1 MAARD
6 LAGAARRQRRAEQI
20 ISCFRGG
27 FIADLA
33 GARDL
38 CDGFQAR
45 PLMAFLQPADVR
57 RDGDG
62 AGFDAA
68 MIGVDR
74 GVVCRG
80 LGQRIVEKHLN
91 VFVKRCLIALERKG
105 VIAALIDDL
114 LGDRTLTVER
124 VASY

>member
-1 MAARD
+1 
-6 LAGAARRQRRAEQI
+6 
-20 ISCFRGG
+20 
-27 FIADLA
+27 
-33 GARDL
+33 
-38 CDGFQAR
+38 
-45 PLMAFLQPADVR
+45 
-57 RDGDG
+57 
-62 AGFDAA
+62 